1 MAPGLPSPVLRAQ
14 HSPPGRHAARRAD
27 PIEKLREQSLPEL
40 FSDNRGVWAPAP
52 PGRDF
57 TVPHP
62 WERRRKAPLKSVFPD
77 R

>member
-1 MAPGLPSPVLRAQ
+1 MAPGLPSPVPRA
-14 HSPPGRHAARRAD
+14 RHAARRAN

-40 FSDNRGVWAPAP
+40 FSDNRGVGAPAP

-57 TVPHP
+57 TVPRQ
-62 WERRRKAPLKSVFPD
+62 WERRRTVSLTSVFPD